1 MAIYCTFVK
10 SYYYTIVYHTRV
22 YYTFVKSERAPLGT
36 GTGDS
41 PLNGHGLERGI
52 LESTT
57 STEGRV
63 VGI

>member
-10 SYYYTIVYHTRV
+10 SYYYTFVYHTRV

-36 GTGDS
+36 GNLRIYELVS
-41 PLNGHGLERGI
+41 
-52 LESTT
+52 